1 MLAMKKHTFYP
12 SIDGSLE
19 DRLALSTT
27 GTAAA
32 LGAHIHAA
40 KPVVH
45 VKHPVV
51 TTKQIDRVDAQ
62 VNAAFNAFN
71 REYSRDLNTLAR
83 TGNHATFNSQ
93 FATGVAR
100 LRNSLAIDANR
111 LPFGKTNLNSALQA
125 RVDSLV
131 SELKTNT
138 KVSSTDLITADR
150 YGAHQ
155 DVNTFIHDEVTS
167 GDISVK

>member
-1 MLAMKKHTFYP
+1 MNKHRFSP
-12 SIDGSLE
+12 SIDAALE
-19 DRLALSTT
+19 DRLALSAS

-32 LGAHIHAA
+32 LGAHIPFA

-51 TTKQIDRVDAQ
+51 TTKQVDRVDAQ
-62 VNAAFNAFN
+62 VNSAFNEFN
-71 REYSRDLNTLAR
+71 REYSRELKTLAR
-83 TGNHATFNSQ
+83 TGNRAKFDSQ
-93 FATGVAR
+93 FLTSVSR

-111 LPFGKTNLNSALQA
+111 LPFGKTNLNPALQA

-131 SELKTNT
+131 SELESNT
-138 KVSSTDLITADR
+138 KVSATDLITADR

-155 DVNTFIHDEVTS
+155 DVQSFIHDEVTS
-167 GDISVK
+167 GDLSVK